1 VPFTVVTDPVPPH
14 VVADEPSADAG
25 HASPPARSV
34 AENARAAS
42 LLVLFTITLQCDIT
56 VMNPASA
63 GL

>member
-1 VPFTVVTDPVPPH
+1 VVTDPEPPQA
-14 VVADEPSADAG
+14 VAAPTPDADQ
-25 HASPPARSV
+25 ASPPVSSV
-34 AENARAAS
+34 AENTRAAS